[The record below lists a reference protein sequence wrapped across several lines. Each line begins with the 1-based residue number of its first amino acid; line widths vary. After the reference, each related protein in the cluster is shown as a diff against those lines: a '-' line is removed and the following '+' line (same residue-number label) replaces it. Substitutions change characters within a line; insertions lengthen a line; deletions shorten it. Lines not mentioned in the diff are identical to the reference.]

1 MNVLDF
7 QTDKLITG
15 INIIEGNLY
24 WTDDNSEPKKLEIE
38 RFKKSDIGLNDGAT
52 TINGRLFD
60 HTDVTVIRPHP
71 AKAIELD
78 LTDYD
83 DTEFDEQRVTSP
95 EPPFEQI
102 FPRFSYRWRYE
113 DGQYSPYAPFTQ
125 AAFTSRARNYG
136 TANDPQPW
144 DPNSAYNFNGTNGVI
159 VNFEN
164 RSYENN
170 ATIVAAIAPAVNPDP
185 NVSADWNDVGVA
197 VLTSQEANYV
207 EGFNTTMFNNV
218 GRITLNNIPRGTH
231 DVVEV
236 DILYT
241 ESISSTIYVLE
252 TLLLPPSQRGI
263 DFKLNS
269 AYTRGVQGLEPDPS
283 NPGSFLPPRSG
294 SLTNEDYTIAPLS
307 YSITTRKIYSALPAN
322 QLSRQ
327 FDDVPR
333 LAKAQEVTAN
343 RLIYGNYL
351 HQYDQQSGVSLDV
364 AAIPAESFP
373 HLNDAAIIANRLAA
387 SATDGLHVKGN
398 RTYEVGVAY
407 IDAFGRQGAMLQNV
421 STFNV
426 NGTLNEANAFRTAFN
441 QSTRE
446 ALQVTINTPAP
457 SWAKSYRYFIKDVST
472 DYQNLVSYNIYNDGG
487 VKDVDSEFI
496 WIEFQSTDRNKVQG
510 GPGDN
515 DASVL
520 TARRI
525 NDDIQN
531 IKTRFL
537 VQDIENE
544 CPEVVRK
551 QINRSIV
558 STETANTGS
567 FRHNAYDT
575 VADLTSGGLDQ
586 GTVNGQTS
594 LFLAAQ
600 NTGEISIFQSQVVGA
615 FNSFITRVGGTVLVD
630 TNVTATIDFTDF
642 SQPLYARLR
651 QPTRGEHYASG
662 GEDHYVEILSISTSN
677 ANAGSNTGRIGI
689 NFGDRFL
696 VNSATREIEKL
707 NIGTGLSSTTSQ
719 DLNFELLTT
728 AISETAIERLEGKFW
743 VKAARN
749 SLASQQSTFTFE
761 GAIINLTPHWFETE
775 PILAESNLDLFW
787 ETSDTFCVCMHHGCP
802 NKLNWF
808 NSVAEVDP
816 PVQANPSATPPVVAS
831 EGGVYLETTRI
842 FDKFNSVQVVRGVRV
857 NTPTDRYAA
866 ERKPYGL
873 TWSGIFNS
881 RTGINRLNQFI
892 TSDGITKEL
901 EPNYGSLQLLHTR
914 DTNLIAA
921 CEDKIFR
928 ILADKDLLFNA
939 DGGGN
944 VSASNRVLGQTTPFV
959 GEYGISK
966 NPESFASYG
975 NNFWITDASRGVVLQ
990 VTPANGQI
998 NEISSNGLK
1007 DHFRDRLHS
1016 ATKLVGAY
1024 DDYSDSYMLSMQGY
1038 DQNDAMIDTE
1048 DAIIGETSNITWRY
1062 EPARQG
1068 WSSRVSYIPED
1079 GLSMNNK
1086 FYTYK
1091 GGKMFLH
1098 NSTNV
1103 PRNHFYNLPST
1114 TDPNETSGVFANVD
1128 TTSLLFVNNNP
1139 GQVAGEFIAGL
1150 YSGTYSSAS
1159 SIDFSTV
1166 TASVVN
1172 ALILNFPTQIKAD
1185 IWRTSVGWPASGAYA
1200 TTQQSLSSP
1209 VTFTL
1214 TFGVGKTITITQPA
1228 GNIGCNYGSKIS
1240 IGNPPPS
1247 FNATQTGQDPIYSN
1261 GSGAITAWGPWPNY
1275 PPAGTGSYLSTVG
1288 TVESALQNPTL
1299 TRSSYVS
1306 EIEVILNENPSAL
1319 KDYLTLGYEGT
1330 PGWVATSIDTDSED
1344 LTITNTWPFVK
1355 KEDKYFAPIVGQ
1367 IPTYGLTNAGL
1378 GSAVADD
1385 GSTVFIN
1392 GSQDK
1397 SGIKGFY
1404 NKVRLQNALET
1415 KAELFAINSENK
1427 ISSN

>member
-1 MNVLDF
+1 MGVLNF
-7 QTDKLITG
+7 SEENLITG
-15 INIIEGNLY
+15 VNIIDGNLY
-24 WTDDNSEPKKLEIE
+24 WTDNLNEPKKLEID
-38 RFKKSDIGLNDGAT
+38 RF
-52 TINGRLFD
+52 REYD
-60 HTDVTVIRPHP
+60 HTTDSTNIRGDSFNEADVAVIKLHP
-71 AKAIELD
+71 WKPITLELEEYNPTAAEKLLQPD
-78 LTDYD
+78 A
-83 DTEFDEQRVTSP
+83 
-95 EPPFEQI
+95 PFENI
-102 FPRFSYRWRYE
+102 FPRFSYRWQYE

-125 AAFTSRARNYG
+125 PAFISKTRTATSYDAFDNTIGYAIG
-136 TANDPQPW
+136 AVV
-144 DPNSAYNFNGTNGVI
+144 NSGG
-159 VNFEN
+159 
-164 RSYENN
+164 RSW
-170 ATIVAAIAPAVNPDP
+170 VAAMTVGVPTSPTVNPDP
-185 NVSADWNDVGVA
+185 SSPLWTVQGNA
-197 VLTSQEANYV
+197 VYSSEEANYI
-207 EGFNTTMFNNV
+207 EGYNTSMYNNV
-218 GRITLNNIPRGTH
+218 GKINLNAIPRGPR
-231 DVVEV
+231 DVVAVE
-236 DILYT
+236 ILYT

-252 TLLLPPSQRGI
+252 TIDLPVEHRGHDFIVGPSYATDTTGGRIPNTGAPRYPQDYALLPLRYQ
-263 DFKLNS
+263 LS
-269 AYTRGVQGLEPDPS
+269 A
-283 NPGSFLPPRSG
+283 
-294 SLTNEDYTIAPLS
+294 
-307 YSITTRKIYSALPAN
+307 RKIYSALPAN
-322 QLSRQ
+322 QLSRPY
-327 FDDVPR
+327 DEVPQ
-333 LAKAQEVTAN
+333 LAKAQEITAN
-343 RLIYGNYL
+343 RLVYGNY
-351 HQYDQQSGVSLDV
+351 QIGFDQPTPLNITNTFVTAGSG
-364 AAIPAESFP
+364 
-373 HLNDAAIIANRLAA
+373 
-387 SATDGLHVKGN
+387 DGLHVKGN
-398 RTYEVGVAY
+398 RQYEVGVAY
-407 IDAFGRQGAMLQNV
+407 IDAYGRQGAMLQAGSITETNGNV
-421 STFNV
+421 IEQLPLAS
-426 NGTLNEANAFRTAFN
+426 AFN
-441 QSTRE
+441 QPSRQQIQAQITS
-446 ALQVTINTPAP
+446 AAP
-457 SWAKSYRYFIKDVST
+457 PWADRYRYFIKDPST
-472 DYQNLVSYNIYNDGG
+472 DFHNLISYNIYNDGS
-487 VKDVDSEFI
+487 DLDTDSEFI
-496 WIEFQSTDRNKVQG
+496 WIEFQSTDRNKLLG

-515 DASVL
+515 EASTL
-520 TARRI
+520 ILRRNN
-525 NDDIQN
+525 NDVSSTKQ
-531 IKTRFL
+531 RFL
-537 VQDIENE
+537 VQDIANE
-544 CPEVVRK
+544 APDDVRVQLSKVLSNVVL
-551 QINRSIV
+551 RSV
-558 STETANTGS
+558 GNFGGA
-567 FRHNAYDT
+567 AYDVGT
-575 VADLTSGGLDQ
+575 TQSTGNTLMTLRTQGNSNSGSARDTFQDIVVDTFNQFIRQNQPDINPIDEITTNVDNTDATADLTGLTNDLYVRFKSSSTNYLAPENTYVKINSIRGYDGKKLDVTFGGVY
-586 GTVNGQTS
+586 TVNEGDVG
-594 LFLAAQ
+594 LVA
-600 NTGEISIFQSQVVGA
+600 TG
-615 FNSFITRVGGTVLVD
+615 
-630 TNVTATIDFTDF
+630 
-642 SQPLYARLR
+642 
-651 QPTRGEHYASG
+651 ASG
-662 GEDHYVEILSISTSN
+662 LPVSLPGNPTFELHSTS
-677 ANAGSNTGRIGI
+677 
-689 NFGDRFL
+689 
-696 VNSATREIEKL
+696 
-707 NIGTGLSSTTSQ
+707 TSDQ
-719 DLNFELLTT
+719 
-728 AISETAIERLEGKFW
+728 AIERLGGRFF
-743 VKAARN
+743 VRAARN
-749 SLASQQSTFTFE
+749 GLTTTQSEFSYDGELETL
-761 GAIINLTPHWFETE
+761 NQLWFETE
-775 PILAESNLDLFW
+775 PATNESNLDLFW
-787 ETSDTFCVCMHHGCP
+787 EASETFCVCTQHGCE
-802 NKLNWF
+802 NKIDWF
-808 NSVAEVDP
+808 NSVAEVL
-816 PVQANPSATPPVVAS
+816 PSPNY
-831 EGGVYLETTRI
+831 GVYLETTRI
-842 FDKFNSVQVVRGVRV
+842 FNKFNTVQLVKGVKV
-857 NTPTDRYAA
+857 NVPTGRTSIIK
-866 ERKPYGL
+866 RPYGL
-873 TWSGIFNS
+873 TWSGIYNG
-881 RTGINRLNQFI
+881 RTDTNRLNQFI
-892 TSDGITKEL
+892 TADGITKEL

-914 DTNLIAA
+914 DTNVIAA

-928 ILADKDLLFNA
+928 ILADKDLLYNA

-944 VSASNRVLGQTTPFV
+944 VSASNKVLGQTTPFV

-975 NNFWITDASRGVVLQ
+975 NNFWITDAARGAVLQ

-998 NEISSNGLK
+998 NEVSSNGLK

-1024 DDYSDSYMLSMQGY
+1024 DDYSNSYMLSMQGY
-1038 DQNDAMIDTE
+1038 NQNDAMIDTE

-1128 TTSLLFVNNNP
+1128 TTSLLFVDNNP
-1139 GQVAGEFIAGL
+1139 GQPAGEFMAGL
-1150 YSGTYSSAS
+1150 YSGTWSTVS

-1240 IGNPPPS
+1240 IGNPSPS

-1261 GSGAITAWGPWPNY
+1261 GSGSITAWSTWPNN